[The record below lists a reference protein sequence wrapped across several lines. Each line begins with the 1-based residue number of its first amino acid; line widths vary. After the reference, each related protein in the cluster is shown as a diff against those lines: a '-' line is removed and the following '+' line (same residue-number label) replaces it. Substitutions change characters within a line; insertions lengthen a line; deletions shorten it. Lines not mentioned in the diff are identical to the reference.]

1 MPAQA
6 GIHVAERDRWH
17 EMDPSI
23 RWGDRLE
30 VPMPTVLIT
39 GANRGIGLEFA
50 RQYAADGWE
59 VIATA
64 RRSSPELD
72 SLGVTVK
79 PLDLSDADAVAA
91 FSVDR
96 PPNLFIA
103 NAGTSQPKETQ
114 GADTAR
120 DWQAMMLVNAIAPFQ
135 LGLSLIPRMAE
146 GAKMIAIS
154 SGLGSIGDN
163 KGRWVPYRTSKAA
176 LNMAW
181 TSLAHEAYPQGIACF
196 LLSPGWVK
204 TDMGGAGAE
213 ISAAESVSDMRALI
227 ERLTLADSGRF
238 LRRDG
243 SPLPW

>member
-1 MPAQA
+1 MA
-6 GIHVAERDRWH
+6 
-17 EMDPSI
+17 
-23 RWGDRLE
+23 
-30 VPMPTVLIT
+30 TVLIT

-64 RRSSPELD
+64 RQSSTELD
-72 SLGVTVK
+72 ALGVTVR
-79 PLDLSDADAVAA
+79 PLDLVNADAVGA

-96 PPNLFIA
+96 QLDLFVS
-103 NAGTSQPKETQ
+103 NAGTSHPKDAQ
-114 GADTAR
+114 GADNAR
-120 DWQAMMLVNAIAPFQ
+120 DWQAMMMVNAIAPFQ
-135 LGLSLIPRMAE
+135 LGHALLPHMTE
-146 GAKMIAIS
+146 GGKMIAIS

-163 KGRWVPYRTSKAA
+163 RGRWIPYRTSKAA

-181 TSLAHEAYPQGIACF
+181 TSLAHKAYPLGIACI

-213 ISAAESVSDMRALI
+213 ITSQESVHDMRGLI
-227 ERLTLADSGRF
+227 ERLTIKDSGRF

-243 SPLPW
+243 SALPW